1 MQQATKINCDP
12 YSMHTLAKIKTNP
25 YSPRRSRFRNFFL
38 ALGACLLSQTTVA
51 LTVALDVGH
60 SLARPGATSARGISE
75 FQFNLALAD
84 TVKTVLERLGFTVLM
99 IGDHGDMT
107 DLLVRTRSAKNSD
120 FFLSLHHDSVQ
131 PQYLSRWS
139 PNGKP
144 QAYSDLFSG
153 FSVFVSRSNPQPRA
167 SLFCASEIGESL
179 RKSGFKP
186 TEHHAKAVHGENRQ
200 FADWLNGVYYFD
212 DLLVLKTAA
221 QPAVLL
227 ESGIIVNRADEL
239 KLQDAATRNTIAK
252 AVGNALE
259 NCLQPAGRLSTG
271 K

>member
-1 MQQATKINCDP
+1 MQ
-12 YSMHTLAKIKTNP
+12 TLLEIKTDP
-25 YSPRRSRFRNFFL
+25 CPPKRSGRSRNFFL
-38 ALGACLLSQTTVA
+38 VLGLCLFSQITFA

-60 SLARPGATSARGISE
+60 SLSHPGVTSARGISE
-75 FQFNLALAD
+75 FQFNLALAN
-84 TVKTVLERLGFTVLM
+84 TVKPVLERLGFTVLM

-107 DLLVRTRSAKNSD
+107 DLLVRTRSAKKAD

-131 PQYLSRWS
+131 PQYLSWWS
-139 PNGKP
+139 PEGKQ

-153 FSVFVSRSNPQPRA
+153 FSIFVSRSNPQPEA
-167 SLFCASEIGESL
+167 SLLCASRIGESL
-179 RKSGFKP
+179 RQRGFKA
-186 TEHHAKAVHGENRQ
+186 TDHHAKAVRGENRQ

-221 QPAVLL
+221 KPAVLL

-239 KLQDAATRNTIAK
+239 KLQDAATRKTIAE
-252 AVGNALE
+252 AVGGALDK
-259 NCLQPAGRLSTG
+259 CLQPAGS